1 MYGLQDFAKY
11 KKVVLEKPEEAQW
24 IPEIPSLAL
33 GAVLGSII
41 TLIALSYTE
50 SESVPDLLEESELV
64 AEQIQSS
71 SVKFEFYGLLKNR

>member
-1 MYGLQDFAKY
+1 MHGLQDFAKY
-11 KKVVLEKPEEAQW
+11 RIRASTKPTEAQW

>member
-1 MYGLQDFAKY
+1 MHEMQDFAKY
-11 KKVVLEKPEEAQW
+11 RTRASINPTEAQW

-71 SVKFEFYGLLKNR
+71 SVKI

>member
-11 KKVVLEKPEEAQW
+11 KKVVLEKPAEAQW
-24 IPEIPSLAL
+24 MPELPSLTL

-41 TLIALSYTE
+41 TVIALGYTE
-50 SESVPDLLEESELV
+50 AVPVSNLLEESELV

>member
-1 MYGLQDFAKY
+1 MQDFVKY
-11 KKVVLEKPEEAQW
+11 RTRASTNPTEAQW

-71 SVKFEFYGLLKNR
+71 SVKFEFYDLLKNR